1 MSDET
6 GTGNA
11 DYKLIAAVVKG
22 ALRDAAKGDPEAID
36 FLSEVMPASVTTQRT
51 MNDWIRA
58 AAGRRQERAAIRAA
72 TTPAATTPTANAGNT
87 GAPDVRESASSVMN
101 KAIRSAAGR
110 TK

>member
-36 FLSEVMPASVTTQRT
+36 FLAEVMPSSRT
-51 MNDWIRA
+51 AQISMNDWIRQA
-58 AAGRRQERAAIRAA
+58 SGRRQERAARRAE
-72 TTPAATTPTANAGNT
+72 ANAGNT
-87 GAPDVRESASSVMN
+87 GAPPVKQSTAQQMN
-101 KAIRSAAGR
+101 AAIRAASGR
-110 TK
+110 KG